1 MNLLLLDEQGQELS
15 EVTSHVGKSPGQLVV
30 DWATRPDALF
40 RHYFDRSSRTVTAVT
55 DAARWSA
62 VLGTRWQM
70 GARRWF
76 LHELS
81 LARPHTEG
89 TGQARALRTTA
100 GDGGKSNRRRSG
112 RAPAAGDPGSRTS
125 LNRGHGGGQF

>member
-15 EVTSHVGKSPGQLVV
+15 EVMSHVGKSPGQLVV

-40 RHYFDRSSRTVTAVT
+40 RHYFDRGSRTVTAVT
-55 DAARWSA
+55 EAARWSA

-81 LARPHTEG
+81 LARPRTEG
-89 TGQARALRTTA
+89 TGEARVLRTTA
-100 GDGGKSNRRRSG
+100 GDAGNAARPRSG
-112 RAPAAGDPGSRTS
+112 RARASAGPRSRAS
-125 LNRGHGGGQF
+125 LNHGKGGERS